1 MYFLKFYV
9 IASTFAL
16 SRNIEDHN
24 TMLNRDMTFAETKPP
39 EKKQRLDVDDE
50 DKYFD
55 CQN

>member
-1 MYFLKFYV
+1 
-9 IASTFAL
+9 
-16 SRNIEDHN
+16 
-24 TMLNRDMTFAETKPP
+24 MLNRDMTFAETKPP